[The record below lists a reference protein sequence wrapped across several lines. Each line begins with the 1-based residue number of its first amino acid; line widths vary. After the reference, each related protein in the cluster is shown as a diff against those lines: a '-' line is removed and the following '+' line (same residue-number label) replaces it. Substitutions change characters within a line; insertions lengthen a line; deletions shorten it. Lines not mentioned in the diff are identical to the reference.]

1 MTTRKSIVIVNPVSG
16 THHSRSTL
24 QRIRQ
29 WAEATGTQCEI
40 EPTKYRGHA
49 SELAAEAYR
58 KGYNHFIVAGGDGT
72 LNEVASAIYTK
83 PGISLGIVP
92 RGSGNGLALHLR
104 IPLNTEKA
112 LKVAFSENTIPC
124 DVGLL
129 NDKPFF
135 SVAGVGFDAMVAD
148 RFARMKG
155 RGMKNYIRAV
165 MRHYPGYKPSVYEIR
180 IKGKTISEKALMIS
194 FANSNQFGN
203 NTSLSPDASL
213 TDGLID
219 LCIMHKPPVPAALIL
234 SPLLFLKKMNRT
246 GYLKI
251 LRTEKAEIKVPL
263 PAFYHI
269 DGDPYVLECPE
280 ISIGIL
286 PQTLNIHVK

>member
-1 MTTRKSIVIVNPVSG
+1 MTHQKSIIIVNPVSG
-16 THHSRSTL
+16 THHSRSSL
-24 QRIRQ
+24 QKIRQ
-29 WAEATGTQCEI
+29 WAESSGALCEI
-40 EPTKYRGHA
+40 ESTRYRGHA
-49 SELAAEAYR
+49 SELAAEALA

-72 LNEVASAIYTK
+72 LNEVASVIYTK
-83 PGISLGIVP
+83 PGVSLGIVP
-92 RGSGNGLALHLR
+92 RGSGNGLALHLG
-104 IPLNTEKA
+104 IPLKTEKA
-112 LKVAFSENTIPC
+112 LETAFASRTIAC

-129 NDKPFF
+129 NNKPFF
-135 SVAGVGFDAMVAD
+135 SVAGVGFDAMVAEK
-148 RFARMKG
+148 FARMKG
-155 RGMKNYIRAV
+155 RGLKNYIRAV
-165 MRHYPGYKPSVYEIR
+165 MKHYPRYKPSEYEIE
-180 IKGKTISEKALMIS
+180 INGKTFREKALMIS

-251 LRTEKAEIKVPL
+251 HRTDKAEIKVIL

-269 DGDPYVLECPE
+269 DGDPFILETSK
-280 ISIGIL
+280 ISLGII